1 LITFPAKLERRR
13 KMNLVVGATGVLGG
27 EICSRLA
34 KAGKPVRGLVR
45 SSSSPERVDALR
57 KAGVELAT
65 GDLTDRSSLDAACRG
80 VHTVYSTATAI
91 QSREVSN
98 TLDRVDREGQAS
110 LVDAARDAGV
120 QRFVFISFR
129 GRPDIDYPL
138 QAAKRATAERLKRS
152 GIPWTIIEASMFM
165 EIWLGPHLGFDAK
178 NARARI
184 FGKGDRKISWVSYRD
199 VAALAI
205 AAGESPAGENQ
216 VLEIGGPEALTP
228 LEVIRIF
235 EERGGKKFE
244 LEYVPEQALVDAK
257 ANARNPV
264 EETFAGLQLFYARG
278 FEVDVK
284 PTLARFPMRLTSVRD
299 YADRVFAG

>member
-1 LITFPAKLERRR
+1 
-13 KMNLVVGATGVLGG
+13 MNLVVGATGTLGG

-34 KAGKPVRGLVR
+34 QAGKPVRGLVR
-45 SSSSPERVDALR
+45 ASSSPERVDALR

-65 GDLTDRSSLDAACRG
+65 GDLRDRASLDAACRG

-91 QSREVSN
+91 QSRQEGN
-98 TLDRVDREGQAS
+98 TLDRVDREGQAN
-110 LVDAARDAGV
+110 LVDAARAEGV
-120 QRFVFISFR
+120 RRFVFISFR
-129 GRPDIDYPL
+129 GRSDIDYPL
-138 QAAKRATAERLKRS
+138 QACKRATAERLKES

-165 EIWLGPHLGFDAK
+165 EVWLGPHLGFDAK
-178 NARARI
+178 NAHARI
-184 FGKGDRKISWVSYRD
+184 FGKGDKKISWVSYQD

-228 LEVIRIF
+228 LEVIQIF
-235 EERGGKKFE
+235 EQRGGKKFE
-244 LEYVPEQALVDAK
+244 LDYISEQALVDAK
-257 ANARNPV
+257 AKATNPV

-284 PTLARFPMRLTSVRD
+284 PTLARFPMRLTSVRE
-299 YADRVFAG
+299 YADQVLAG

>member
-1 LITFPAKLERRR
+1 
-13 KMNLVVGATGVLGG
+13 MNLVVGATGVLGG

-34 KAGKPVRGLVR
+34 QAGKPVRGLVR
-45 SSSSPERVDALR
+45 TSSNPERVDALR
-57 KAGVELAT
+57 NAGVELAT
-65 GDLTDRSSLDAACRG
+65 GDLTDRPSLDAACRG

-91 QSREVSN
+91 QSQQEGN
-98 TLDRVDREGQAS
+98 TLDRVDRQGQAS
-110 LVDAARDAGV
+110 LVDAAREAGV
-120 QRFVFISFR
+120 GRFVFISFR

-138 QAAKRATAERLKRS
+138 QAAKRATAERLKES

-165 EIWLGPHLGFDAK
+165 EVWLGPHLGFDAK

-184 FGKGDRKISWVSYRD
+184 FGKGDKKISWVAYRD

-205 AAGESPAGENQ
+205 AAAESPAGKNQ

-235 EERGGKKFE
+235 EERGGKKFS
-244 LEYVPEQALVDAK
+244 LDYVPEETLVAAK
-257 ANARNPV
+257 ANAKSPV

-278 FEVDVK
+278 FEVDVR
-284 PTLARFPMRLTSVRD
+284 PTLERFPMRLTSVRD
-299 YADRVFAG
+299 YADRVLAG

>member
-1 LITFPAKLERRR
+1 
-13 KMNLVVGATGVLGG
+13 MNLVVGATGVLGG

-34 KAGKPVRGLVR
+34 QAGKPVRGLIR
-45 SSSSPERVDALR
+45 ASSDPARVDVLR
-57 KAGVELAT
+57 KQGIELAQ
-65 GDLTDRSSLDAACRG
+65 GDLRDPPSLDAACRG

-91 QSREVSN
+91 QSRQEGN
-98 TLDRVDREGQAS
+98 TLDRVDREGQAN
-110 LVDAARDAGV
+110 LIEAARKAGV

-138 QAAKRATAERLKRS
+138 QAAKRATAERLKKS

-165 EIWLGPHLGFDAK
+165 EVWLGPHLGFDAK
-178 NARARI
+178 NAHARI
-184 FGKGDRKISWVSYRD
+184 FGKGDKKISWVSYRD

-205 AAGESPAGENQ
+205 AAGESPDGENQ

-235 EERGGKKFE
+235 EQRGGKKFE
-244 LEYVPEQALVDAK
+244 LDYVPEEALVDAK
-257 ANARNPV
+257 VNAKNPV

-278 FEVDVK
+278 FEVDTK
-284 PTLARFPMRLTSVRD
+284 PTLTRFPMRLTSVRE
-299 YADRVFAG
+299 YADGVLGG

>member
-1 LITFPAKLERRR
+1 
-13 KMNLVVGATGVLGG
+13 MNLVVGATGVLGG

-34 KAGKPVRGLVR
+34 QAGKPVRGLIR
-45 SSSSPERVDALR
+45 ASSDPARVDVLR
-57 KAGVELAT
+57 KQGIELAQ
-65 GDLTDRSSLDAACRG
+65 GDLRDPPSLDAACRG

-91 QSREVSN
+91 QSRQEGN
-98 TLDRVDREGQAS
+98 TLDRVDREGQAN
-110 LVDAARDAGV
+110 LIEAARKAGV

-138 QAAKRATAERLKRS
+138 QAAKRATAERLKKS

-165 EIWLGPHLGFDAK
+165 EVWLGPHLGFDAK
-178 NARARI
+178 NAHARI
-184 FGKGDRKISWVSYRD
+184 FGKGDKKISWVSYRD

-205 AAGESPAGENQ
+205 AAGESPDGENQ

-235 EERGGKKFE
+235 EQRGGKKFE
-244 LEYVPEQALVDAK
+244 LDYVPEEALVDAK
-257 ANARNPV
+257 ANAKNPV

-278 FEVDVK
+278 FEVDTK
-284 PTLARFPMRLTSVRD
+284 PTLTRFPMRLTSVRE
-299 YADRVFAG
+299 YADGVLGE